1 MLLLL
6 LAAAQAKP
14 LTSPEFDDTAHTLAP
29 GQNQIDVFRV
39 SQFAI
44 TDEVELK
51 TVILGGAREKQSWF
65 WGPNVGVEYAI
76 REGKQG
82 ALSVEGFVG
91 STWLFGRQSA
101 NAGVNWTTGGPKSS
115 RFNLSAN
122 VGFATSDENAAGVKE
137 RTNSLNTELYA
148 SAHWYINDGTTW
160 RFYVGVDPYNS
171 VLTES
176 YAGSFGAEWNHAW
189 RDNWRLAVGL
199 QYRDSTWLAEG
210 LNDFNG
216 GGENLPPV
224 LPLPSVDLWYF
235 W

>member
-6 LAAAQAKP
+6 LTAAQAKP
-14 LTSPEFDDTAHTLAP
+14 LASAEFDDTAHTLAP

-44 TDEVELK
+44 TNEVELK
-51 TVILGGAREKQSWF
+51 TVILGGVRERQGWLR
-65 WGPNVGVEYAI
+65 GPNVGVEYAI

-82 ALSVEGFVG
+82 ALSVQGFVG
-91 STWLFGRQSA
+91 TSWLFTSQTGS
-101 NAGVNWTTGGPKSS
+101 AGVNWTTGGPKSS

-122 VGFATSDENAAGVKE
+122 VGFETAVENNVRAS
-137 RTNSLNTELYA
+137 SLNTELYA

-176 YAGSFGAEWNHAW
+176 YAGSFGAEWNYAW
-189 RDNWRLAVGL
+189 MDNWRLAVGL
-199 QYRDSTWLAEG
+199 QYRDSSWLAEG
-210 LNDFNG
+210 LNNFNG
-216 GGENLPPV
+216 SGQNLPPV

>member
-1 MLLLL
+1 MLFLLLT
-6 LAAAQAKP
+6 AAQAKP
-14 LTSPEFDDTAHTLAP
+14 LTSAEFDDTAHTLAP

-44 TDEVELK
+44 TNEVELK
-51 TVILGGAREKQSWF
+51 TVLIGGIRQNQGWLR
-65 WGPNVGVEYAI
+65 GPNVGVEYAI

-91 STWLFGRQSA
+91 TSWLFGSQTAS
-101 NAGVNWTTGGPKSS
+101 AGVNWTSGGPKTS

-122 VGFATSDENAAGVKE
+122 VGFGTAESDGV
-137 RTNSLNTELYA
+137 RTNTLNTELYG
-148 SAHWYINDGTTW
+148 SAHWFINQDTTW

-171 VLTES
+171 ATSES
-176 YAGSFGAEWNHAW
+176 YVGSFGAEWNHAW
-189 RDNWRLAVGL
+189 RDNWRLAAGL
-199 QYRDSTWLAEG
+199 QYRDSTWLADG
-210 LNDFNG
+210 LENLNG

-224 LPLPSVDLWYF
+224 LPLPSIDLWYF

>member
-6 LAAAQAKP
+6 LVAAQAKP
-14 LTSPEFDDTAHTLAP
+14 LTSAEFDDTAHTLAP

-44 TDEVELK
+44 TNEVELK
-51 TVILGGAREKQSWF
+51 TVLVGGINERRGWLR
-65 WGPNVGVEYAI
+65 GPNVGVEYAI

-82 ALSVEGFVG
+82 ALSVEGFV
-91 STWLFGRQSA
+91 STSWLFASQAA
-101 NAGVNWTTGGPKSS
+101 NAGMNWTTGGPKAS

-122 VGFATSDENAAGVKE
+122 VGFGTAEQDSV
-137 RTNSLNTELYA
+137 RTNTLNTELYA
-148 SAHWYINDGTTW
+148 SAHWFINDGTTW
-160 RFYVGVDPYNS
+160 RFYGGVDPYNS
-171 VLTES
+171 VLSES
-176 YAGSFGAEWNHAW
+176 YVGSFGAEWNYAW
-189 RDNWRLAVGL
+189 MDSWRLAVGL
-199 QYRDSTWLAEG
+199 QYRDSTWLANG
-210 LNDFNG
+210 LENLNG